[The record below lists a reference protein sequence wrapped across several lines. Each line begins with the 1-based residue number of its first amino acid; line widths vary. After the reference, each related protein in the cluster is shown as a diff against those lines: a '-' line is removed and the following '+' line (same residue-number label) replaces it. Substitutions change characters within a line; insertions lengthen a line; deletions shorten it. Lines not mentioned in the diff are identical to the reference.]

1 MKPHEFFPQNVQL
14 SLSKTN
20 LTMKINF
27 KHSLLVFSLG
37 VTVVIIDPEFA
48 AFSNKQVPGIFPA
61 KIKKLIKDI
70 FVV

>member
-1 MKPHEFFPQNVQL
+1 MFFPQNVQL
-14 SLSKTN
+14 SLSKKN

-27 KHSLLVFSLG
+27 KHLLLVVFSLG

-61 KIKKLIKDI
+61 KIKKLIKDN